1 MHVYRVCTPP
11 SVAEPPYASYA
22 RARPI
27 QVRKVAEDN
36 GVDVSEQI
44 KELEGRAAQ
53 V

>member
-1 MHVYRVCTPP
+1 MCG
-11 SVAEPPYASYA
+11 
-22 RARPI
+22 ARPI

-53 V
+53 VQAGHRVCWCLPR